1 MDTVQTEKKPG
12 ALHAILRVLDS
23 LDGVVT
29 AIIMAVI
36 FVDVLLQIS
45 TRILPIRAFA
55 WTNELGEILLSALI
69 WIGVSAA
76 VKTNNHIG
84 FDLFVSR
91 LSPKG
96 KKFMGIINMGLF
108 FAYLAILAY
117 LTWGMMQLYL
127 RRTAYTPI
135 LGIGMYWVRL
145 PIVVGCVMA
154 CIRLIIKEYMIITDK
169 ERMYE
174 VSLLTE

>member
-1 MDTVQTEKKPG
+1 MSTLEEPPPSFLRSV
-12 ALHAILRVLDS
+12 LNILNHLDS
-23 LDGVVT
+23 
-29 AIIMAVI
+29 AIAAVITLVI
-36 FVDVLLQIS
+36 FVDVVLQAATRLLPFS
-45 TRILPIRAFA
+45 ALP

-76 VKTNNHIG
+76 VRTNNHIG

-96 KKFMGIINMGLF
+96 KKYMGMINMGLF
-108 FAYLAILAY
+108 LAYLLILAH

-135 LGIGMYWVRL
+135 LGIGMYWVRM
-145 PIVVGCVMA
+145 PILIGCLMA
-154 CIRLIIKEYMIITDK
+154 SVRLIIKEYLIITDR

-174 VSLLTE
+174 YSLLTE

>member
-1 MDTVQTEKKPG
+1 MDTLENRPHSFLRTV
-12 ALHAILRVLDS
+12 LRVLDG
-23 LDGVVT
+23 LDGAVT
-29 AIIMAVI
+29 AVITAVL
-36 FVDVLLQIS
+36 FVDVMLQVT
-45 TRILPIRAFA
+45 TRILPFHAFA
-55 WTNELGEILLSALI
+55 WTNELGEIMLSALI
-69 WIGVSAA
+69 WIGISAA
-76 VKTNNHIG
+76 VKSNNHIG

-108 FAYLAILAY
+108 LAYLVILAY

-135 LGIGMYWVRL
+135 LGIGMYWVRM
-145 PIVVGCVMA
+145 PIFVGCIMA
-154 CIRLIIKEYMIITDK
+154 SIRLLIKEYMIITDK

-174 VSLLTE
+174 YSLLTE

>member
-1 MDTVQTEKKPG
+1 MDTEEKKP
-12 ALHAILRVLDS
+12 HIILRFIDG
-23 LDGVVT
+23 LDG
-29 AIIMAVI
+29 AIAALIMVVI
-36 FVDVLLQIS
+36 FVDVILQVS
-45 TRILPIRAFA
+45 TRILPFRAFA
-55 WTNELGEILLSALI
+55 WTNELGELMLSALI

-91 LSPKG
+91 LSPRG
-96 KKFMGIINMGLF
+96 KKWMGVINMGLF
-108 FAYLAILAY
+108 AFYLGLLGY

-135 LGIGMYWVRL
+135 LGIGMYWVRM
-145 PIVVGCVMA
+145 PILVGCVLGVV
-154 CIRLIIKEYMIITDK
+154 RLLIKEYKIVTGR

-174 VSLLTE
+174 TSLMIE

>member
-1 MDTVQTEKKPG
+1 MDTMEEKKP
-12 ALHAILRVLDS
+12 HILLRILDGF
-23 LDGVVT
+23 DGVVT
-29 AIIMAVI
+29 GLIMIVI
-36 FVDVLLQIS
+36 FVDVLLQVA

-55 WTNELGEILLSALI
+55 WTNELGEIMLSALI
-69 WIGVSAA
+69 WIGLSAA

-96 KKFMGIINMGLF
+96 KKFMGFINMGLF
-108 FAYLAILAY
+108 TTYLIILAY

-135 LGIGMYWVRL
+135 LGIGMYWVRM
-145 PIVVGCVMA
+145 PIFVGCVLA
-154 CIRLIIKEYMIITDK
+154 SIRLLIKEYRIVTDK

-174 VSLLTE
+174 TSLMIE

>member
-1 MDTVQTEKKPG
+1 MSTLEKPPPSF
-12 ALHAILRVLDS
+12 LRRILNILDH
-23 LDGVVT
+23 LDG
-29 AIIMAVI
+29 AIAAVI
-36 FVDVLLQIS
+36 TLVIFIDVVLQVS
-45 TRILPIRAFA
+45 TRLLPFSALP

-76 VKTNNHIG
+76 VRTNNHIG

-96 KKFMGIINMGLF
+96 KKYMGIINMGLF
-108 FAYLAILAY
+108 LAYLVILAW

-135 LGIGMYWVRL
+135 LGIGMYWVRM
-145 PIVVGCVMA
+145 PIFIGCVMA
-154 CIRLIIKEYMIITDK
+154 AIRVLIKEYLIITDK

-174 VSLLTE
+174 YSLLGE